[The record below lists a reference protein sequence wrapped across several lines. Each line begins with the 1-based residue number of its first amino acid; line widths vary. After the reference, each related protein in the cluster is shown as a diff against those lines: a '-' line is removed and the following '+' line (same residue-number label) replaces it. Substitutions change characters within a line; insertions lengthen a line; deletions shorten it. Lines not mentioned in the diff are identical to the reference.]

1 MRQIQFHFLSPC
13 TLRNRNKLKSFLIGK
28 CTDQKLSSI
37 DIQYIFVSDDYLLE
51 LNQNHLNH
59 DYYTDIITFDNSN
72 QPNHVISEI
81 YISVERVKD
90 NAVAYKT
97 TFSNELH
104 RVIFHGLLHLLG
116 YDDRTTTLKA
126 RMTTMENAWIS
137 EYLSPT

>member
-28 CTDQKLSSI
+28 CTDRKLSSI

-51 LNQNHLNH
+51 LNQKHLNH

-72 QPNHVISEI
+72 QPNHLISEI

-90 NAVAYKT
+90 NALAYHT
-97 TFSNELH
+97 TLSSELH

-126 RMTTMENAWIS
+126 HMTTMENVWLS
-137 EYLSPT
+137 EYLSTT